1 MFHFSFKLLKKGLD
15 LKKQNNKS
23 EVFPYAQ
30 STKDILANAFQ
41 FETHKHRMPP
51 ILFLIIIF
59 LNVLETPS

>member
-23 EVFPYAQ
+23 EVLR
-30 STKDILANAFQ
+30 DILANAFQ
-41 FETHKHRMPP
+41 FESHKHRMPP